1 MNSKGELNILK
12 VCGISEKYDP
22 KQKTMMPSKAA
33 MDSFTEERLD
43 VLMMFLDQFQDDV
56 STQLKN

>member
-43 VLMMFLDQFQDDV
+43 VLMMFLDQF
-56 STQLKN
+56 